1 MSQSYY
7 SLWYHLVWSTK
18 NRIPLIEKSWK
29 WLLYNHIK
37 EYCAIKEYHLDFI
50 NGTEN
55 HIHLLISPKPIFS
68 ISSIAQDIKRD
79 SYFWVIDKGLASE
92 HFNWQDGYGAFTVS
106 KSMIEQVRNYIR
118 NQEEH
123 HKNQSFEQEIEFFKR
138 QMK

>member
-68 ISSIAQDIKRD
+68 ISSIAPDILKETAI
-79 SYFWVIDKGLASE
+79 FGLLIK
-92 HFNWQDGYGAFTVS
+92 V
-106 KSMIEQVRNYIR
+106 
-118 NQEEH
+118 
-123 HKNQSFEQEIEFFKR
+123 
-138 QMK
+138 